1 MSSEHAENA
10 GPEHTAPEGA
20 APEGIGGEAAA
31 TDGSPDAARVVKD
44 DGTQAERPEESGSP
58 EPALPAGDAT
68 DATDAAY
75 AVDPADVDDPATAGA
90 AGVWDVVVVGAGPAG
105 ASAAY
110 AAAVAGRRVLL
121 LEKSELP
128 RYKTCGGGIIGP
140 SRDSLPPGFEL
151 PLQDRV
157 HAVTFSMDG
166 RFARTRRSRKMLFG
180 LINRPEFD
188 AQLVEHAQKAGA
200 ELRTGATVTRVEQ
213 HGPSVPDRRT
223 VAVVL
228 ADGET
233 LLARAVVGADG
244 SASRIGAHVGV
255 KMGQVDL
262 GLEAEIPVPASVAED
277 WKGRVLIDWGPMP
290 GSYGWVFPKGDTL
303 TVGVISARGEGAATK
318 RYMEDFVARLGLSGF
333 EPTISSGHL
342 TRCRTDDSPLSRG
355 RVLVCGDAAGLLEPW
370 TREGISYALRSGRLA
385 GEWAVRVAEAND
397 AVDARRQALNYAFA
411 IKAGLGVEMA
421 VGRRMLAVFER
432 RPGLLHATITGLRPA
447 WNAFADITRGS
458 ATLGGMVR
466 SNGMARRALEI
477 LDKRMDT
484 SSGVGP
490 VGRGVGRRDR
500 ADSETSD
507 RSETLETAEAPEA
520 AEVPAEHGAA
530 PATSAPSPSSD
541 VSAIEGEGAKAP
553 GKAAD
558 PEAPEAV

>member
-1 MSSEHAENA
+1 MTAPAGADGVDGVDAENT
-10 GPEHTAPEGA
+10 E
-20 APEGIGGEAAA
+20 I
-31 TDGSPDAARVVKD
+31 
-44 DGTQAERPEESGSP
+44 
-58 EPALPAGDAT
+58 
-68 DATDAAY
+68 
-75 AVDPADVDDPATAGA
+75 
-90 AGVWDVVVVGAGPAG
+90 WDVVVVGAGPGG

-140 SRDSLPPGFEL
+140 SRDCLPPGFEL

-157 HAVTFSMDG
+157 HAVTFSLDG

-200 ELRTGATVTRVEQ
+200 ELRTGVTVTRVEQ
-213 HGPSVPDRRT
+213 HGPAVPDRRT

-233 LLARAVVGADG
+233 VLARAVVGADG

-255 KMGQVDL
+255 KLGQVDL
-262 GLEAEIPVPASVAED
+262 GLEAEIPVPPSVAED

-333 EPTISSGHL
+333 EPTVSSGHL

-432 RPGLLHATITGLRPA
+432 RPGLLHATLTGLRPA

-466 SNGMARRALEI
+466 SNGMARRALEM

-490 VGRGVGRRDR
+490 AGRGVGK
-500 ADSETSD
+500 AE
-507 RSETLETAEAPEA
+507 RSAPEA
-520 AEVPAEHGAA
+520 EAEADTDTKAEAEAEAEVRDEAQTA
-530 PATSAPSPSSD
+530 PKADASA
-541 VSAIEGEGAKAP
+541 K
-553 GKAAD
+553 
-558 PEAPEAV
+558 PEAPEAPEVV

>member
-10 GPEHTAPEGA
+10 GPESTEPLVPGASPAADAPSGADAGGGADPDGPADTAPES
-20 APEGIGGEAAA
+20 APATPAEA
-31 TDGSPDAARVVKD
+31 TG
-44 DGTQAERPEESGSP
+44 ERPE
-58 EPALPAGDAT
+58 
-68 DATDAAY
+68 
-75 AVDPADVDDPATAGA
+75 
-90 AGVWDVVVVGAGPAG
+90 VWDVVVVGAGPAG

-121 LEKSELP
+121 LEKAELP

-157 HAVTFSMDG
+157 HAVTFSLEG
-166 RFARTRRSRKMLFG
+166 RFARTRRSRRMLFG
-180 LINRPEFD
+180 LVNRPEFD
-188 AQLVEHAQKAGA
+188 ARLVEHAQKAGA
-200 ELRTGATVTRVEQ
+200 QLRTGAAVSRVEQ
-213 HGPSVPDRRT
+213 HGPAVPDRRT

-233 LLARAVVGADG
+233 VLARAVVGADG
-244 SASRIGAHVGV
+244 SAGRIGAHVGV
-255 KMGQVDL
+255 RMGQVDL
-262 GLEAEIPVPASVAED
+262 GLEAEIPVPPSVAED

-318 RYMEDFVARLGLSGF
+318 RYLEDFVARLGLAGF
-333 EPTISSGHL
+333 EPSISSGHL

-385 GEWAVRVAEAND
+385 GEWAVRVAEAAD

-421 VGRRMLAVFER
+421 VGRRMLSVFER
-432 RPGLLHATITGLRPA
+432 RPGLLHAVITGVRPA
-447 WNAFADITRGS
+447 WKAFADITRGA

-466 SNGMARRALEI
+466 SNGLARRALEL

-484 SSGVGP
+484 ESGVGP
-490 VGRGVGRRDR
+490 AGRGVSRRGEDESGTGED
-500 ADSETSD
+500 AGTGAAVGAETGAGD
-507 RSETLETAEAPEA
+507 GAGGGAGVAPKEPEA
-520 AEVPAEHGAA
+520 
-530 PATSAPSPSSD
+530 S
-541 VSAIEGEGAKAP
+541 
-553 GKAAD
+553 
-558 PEAPEAV
+558 

>member
-1 MSSEHAENA
+1 MSSENADAGAAEGTPEA
-10 GPEHTAPEGA
+10 GPEPVG
-20 APEGIGGEAAA
+20 PGGE
-31 TDGSPDAARVVKD
+31 R
-44 DGTQAERPEESGSP
+44 Q
-58 EPALPAGDAT
+58 
-68 DATDAAY
+68 
-75 AVDPADVDDPATAGA
+75 
-90 AGVWDVVVVGAGPAG
+90 VWDVVVVGAGPAG

-110 AAAVAGRRVLL
+110 AAAVSGRRVLL
-121 LEKSELP
+121 LEKAELP

-140 SRDSLPPGFEL
+140 SRDALPPGFEL

-157 HAVTFSMDG
+157 HAVTFQLDG

-188 AQLVEHAQKAGA
+188 ARLVEHAQKAGA
-200 ELRTGATVTRVEQ
+200 ELRTGVTVSRVEQ

-233 LLARAVVGADG
+233 VLARAVVGADG

-255 KMGQVDL
+255 KLGQVDL

-277 WKGRVLIDWGPMP
+277 WKGRVLIDWGPLP

-318 RYMEDFVARLGLSGF
+318 RYLEDFIAGLGLAGF
-333 EPTISSGHL
+333 EPAISSGHL

-370 TREGISYALRSGRLA
+370 TREGISFALRSGRLA
-385 GEWAVRVAEAND
+385 GEWAVRIAEAGD

-411 IKAGLGVEMA
+411 VKAGLGVEMA

-432 RPGLLHATITGLRPA
+432 RPGLLHAAITGLRPA
-447 WNAFADITRGS
+447 WRAFADITRG
-458 ATLGGMVR
+458 ATTLAGLVR
-466 SNGMARRALEI
+466 GNGLARRALDL
-477 LDKRMDT
+477 LDRSIDT
-484 SSGVGP
+484 SVGVGP
-490 VGRGVGRRDR
+490 AGRGVTPAKGG
-500 ADSETSD
+500 E
-507 RSETLETAEAPEA
+507 PA
-520 AEVPAEHGAA
+520 ATPAGE
-530 PATSAPSPSSD
+530 PA
-541 VSAIEGEGAKAP
+541 GEPAGDAS
-553 GKAAD
+553 
-558 PEAPEAV
+558 

>member
-10 GPEHTAPEGA
+10 GPENTAPEGA
-20 APEGIGGEAAA
+20 APEGIGV
-31 TDGSPDAARVVKD
+31 DGA
-44 DGTQAERPEESGSP
+44 
-58 EPALPAGDAT
+58 
-68 DATDAAY
+68 
-75 AVDPADVDDPATAGA
+75 ADVDEAAEADPTAAADPGADADPTAGA
-90 AGVWDVVVVGAGPAG
+90 DPAADADEVSAADVEAHAADDAEADVWDVVVVGAGPAG
-105 ASAAY
+105 ATAAY

-157 HAVTFSMDG
+157 HAVTFSLQG
-166 RFARTRRSRKMLFG
+166 RFARTRRSRRMLFG

-233 LLARAVVGADG
+233 VLARAVVGADG

-255 KMGQVDL
+255 KLGQVDL
-262 GLEAEIPVPASVAED
+262 GLEAEIPVPPSVAED

-385 GEWAVRVAEAND
+385 GEWAVRVAEAGD

-421 VGRRMLAVFER
+421 VGRRMLALFER
-432 RPGLLHATITGLRPA
+432 RPGLLHATITGFRPA

-466 SNGMARRALEI
+466 SNGLARRALEV
-477 LDKRMDT
+477 LDRRMDT
-484 SSGVGP
+484 TSGVGP
-490 VGRGVGRRDR
+490 AGRGVGQKERSASPEGDG
-500 ADSETSD
+500 ANVPETSPGAGAPEGAAATD
-507 RSETLETAEAPEA
+507 APEA
-520 AEVPAEHGAA
+520 P
-530 PATSAPSPSSD
+530 
-541 VSAIEGEGAKAP
+541 
-553 GKAAD
+553 
-558 PEAPEAV
+558 